1 MCVLGNQILVVWLP
15 FFLLFARFCGVIK
28 RGDNVDIV
36 DIVEKKKCAYPHGL
50 VHSPKF
56 SQCTKFINS
65 I

>member
-36 DIVEKKKCAYPHGL
+36 DIVDIVDKTSAPIFADKRT
-50 VHSPKF
+50 PKF
-56 SQCTKFINS
+56 NF
-65 I
+65 